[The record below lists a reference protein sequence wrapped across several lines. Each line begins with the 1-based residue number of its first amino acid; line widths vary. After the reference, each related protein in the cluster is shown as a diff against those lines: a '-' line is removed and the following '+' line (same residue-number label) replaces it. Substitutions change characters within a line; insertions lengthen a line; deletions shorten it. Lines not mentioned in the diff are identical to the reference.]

1 MSTMRIVTPNDAVKE
16 VEKVR
21 LMVEKRFMF
30 NVIEKTLYPILVAKR
45 NAVLV
50 TLADNL
56 PEYKEKEQGHANA
69 Y

>member
-1 MSTMRIVTPNDAVKE
+1 MRIVTPNDAVKE

-56 PEYKEKEQGHANA
+56 PEYKEKE
-69 Y
+69 

>member
-56 PEYKEKEQGHANA
+56 PEYKEKE
-69 Y
+69 

>member
-1 MSTMRIVTPNDAVKE
+1 MSTMRIVTPNGAVKE

-56 PEYKEKEQGHANA
+56 PEYKEKE
-69 Y
+69 